1 MKRFVYVPVEMVIKG
16 EIPQKALDLSRESTL
31 SVRIEEPGDGID
43 VKEIHIASFP
53 EIDVIDCQ
61 PTAKLGFIHSIDL
74 TNDFVDFN
82 KTAVL
87 KVKHGDGTEQSV
99 KPSLQEKHIL
109 KFRSR
114 YDSCGTKDYC
124 IENDGQIVYSGKI
137 EVI

>member
-31 SVRIEEPGDGID
+31 SVRIQEPGDGID

-53 EIDVIDCQ
+53 EIDVINCQ

-74 TNDFVDFN
+74 TNDFFDFN

-87 KVKHGDGTEQSV
+87 KVKHSDGTEQVV

-114 YDSCGTKDYC
+114 YDSRGTKDYC
-124 IENDGQIVYSGKI
+124 IENDGQTIYSGKI

>member
-1 MKRFVYVPVEMVIKG
+1 MKRFVYVPVEMVIGG
-16 EIPQKALDLSRESTL
+16 EIPQQALDLSRESTL
-31 SVRIEEPGDGID
+31 SIRMEEPGDGVD
-43 VKEIHIASFP
+43 VKEIHIVSFP
-53 EIDVIDCQ
+53 ETDVIDCK

-74 TNDFVDFN
+74 TNDFVAFN

-87 KVKHGDGTEQSV
+87 KVKHSDGAEQIL

-114 YDSCGTKDYC
+114 YDSRGVKDYC

>member
-1 MKRFVYVPVEMVIKG
+1 MVIKG
-16 EIPQKALDLSRESTL
+16 EIPQQALDLSRESTL
-31 SVRIEEPGDGID
+31 SIRIEEPDDGID

-74 TNDFVDFN
+74 TNDFVAFN

-87 KVKHGDGTEQSV
+87 KIKHDDGTEQAI

-114 YDSCGTKDYC
+114 YDSRGTKDYC
-124 IENDGQIVYSGKI
+124 IENNGKTVYSGKI

>member
-1 MKRFVYVPVEMVIKG
+1 MKRFVYVPVEMVIG
-16 EIPQKALDLSRESTL
+16 GNIPQKALDLSRESTL
-31 SVRIEEPGDGID
+31 SVRIEEPGDGVD
-43 VKEIHIASFP
+43 VKEIHIVSFP
-53 EIDVIDCQ
+53 ETDVIDCQ

-87 KVKHGDGTEQSV
+87 KVKHSDGTEQAV

-114 YDSCGTKDYC
+114 YDSCGVKDYC
-124 IENDGQIVYSGKI
+124 IENDGKIVYSGKI